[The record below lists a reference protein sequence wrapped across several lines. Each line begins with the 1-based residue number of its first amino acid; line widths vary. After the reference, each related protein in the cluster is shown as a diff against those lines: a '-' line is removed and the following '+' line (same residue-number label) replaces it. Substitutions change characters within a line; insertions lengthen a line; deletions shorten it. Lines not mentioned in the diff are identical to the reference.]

1 MAYFK
6 GSKTLK
12 ILLTII
18 CGCTYIMTV
27 SSAYRMLLYISSY
40 QLTFLRVL
48 VLWGLAVIA
57 VVMTGV
63 VVYIH
68 NQKFA
73 LFRFLLVVVTVGW
86 LGFSA
91 SHPDYWIAAYNIAA
105 CSDGKECDRNYLAN
119 RLSLDAVPALP
130 EEVYNDGARR
140 NYWRRA
146 QKYQKQREAFLGIR
160 AYNFSR
166 AYAAPKIKNPDRGG
180 R

>member
-1 MAYFK
+1 MKSHIISESATLIK
-6 GSKTLK
+6 ALDRLNTLPGGSMTLFAVDESGK
-12 ILLTII
+12 LT
-18 CGCTYIMTV
+18 G
-27 SSAYRMLLYISSY
+27 S
-40 QLTFLRVL
+40 LTDGDIRR
-48 VLWGLAVIA
+48 GL
-57 VVMTGV
+57 
-63 VVYIH
+63 
-68 NQKFA
+68 
-73 LFRFLLVVVTVGW
+73 
-86 LGFSA
+86 
-91 SHPDYWIAAYNIAA
+91 DYWIAAYNIAA